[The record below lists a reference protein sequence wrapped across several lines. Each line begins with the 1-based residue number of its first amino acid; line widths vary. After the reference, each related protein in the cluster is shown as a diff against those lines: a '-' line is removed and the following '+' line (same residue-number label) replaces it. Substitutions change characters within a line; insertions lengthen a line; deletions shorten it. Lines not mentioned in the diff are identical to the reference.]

1 MFLLLVPTQVDRSG
15 GKPGVDAPESRDRGV
30 DARKLHGDE
39 AVEEHAAAD
48 GAVSLVS
55 DAANT
60 ERGDLRHD
68 LVGKLVARPKV
79 LDQGSDLGLHKGA
92 HALDERAVAIGKKS
106 SDLVE
111 VSIGGRGRVFRAAS
125 RALDGQRTA
134 SLRVL
139 VDNYFL
145 LSTAP

>member
-1 MFLLLVPTQVDRSG
+1 MWTPQKVAIEASTRASSMQTKPLRSMLPPT
-15 GKPGVDAPESRDRGV
+15 APYPSYPTPPIPSAAIFGTISWGNLSRAQKSSIRG
-30 DARKLHGDE
+30 AT
-39 AVEEHAAAD
+39 
-48 GAVSLVS
+48 S
-55 DAANT
+55 
-60 ERGDLRHD
+60 
-68 LVGKLVARPKV
+68 
-79 LDQGSDLGLHKGA
+79 GLHKGA